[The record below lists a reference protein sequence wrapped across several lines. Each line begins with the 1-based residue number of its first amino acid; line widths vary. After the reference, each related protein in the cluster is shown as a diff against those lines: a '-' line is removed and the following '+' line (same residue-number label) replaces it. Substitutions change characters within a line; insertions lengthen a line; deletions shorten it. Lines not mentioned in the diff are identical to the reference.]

1 MEKIFL
7 DNASV
12 TIDIEDLVSMCKAG
26 AKRYG
31 WFIDYLY
38 KVFEVNFPKGKE
50 YIDLS
55 AYEIC
60 EPNKAILGVAING
73 KCVILNLENNLEVV
87 WLNSLNIETFV
98 SIIEKFIEMRGPK

>member
-12 TIDIEDLVSMCKAG
+12 TIDIEDLVSLSQAG

-50 YIDLS
+50 YVDLNS
-55 AYEIC
+55 SKIAD
-60 EPNKAILGVAING
+60 PKGFVVGVAVNG
-73 KCVILNLENNLEVV
+73 KCVILNWENDMEVV
-87 WLNSLNIETFV
+87 WLNSLDIETFV
-98 SIIEKFIEMRGPK
+98 SIIEKFKEMAK